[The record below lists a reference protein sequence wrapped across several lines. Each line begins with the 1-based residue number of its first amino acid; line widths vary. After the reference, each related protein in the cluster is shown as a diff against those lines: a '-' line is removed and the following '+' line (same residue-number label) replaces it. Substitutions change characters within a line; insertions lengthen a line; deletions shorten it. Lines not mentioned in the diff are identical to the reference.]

1 METIVTRVQKVL
13 QMEFSPREIRLES
26 AGRGKV
32 SGWII
37 SKSFDELT
45 DDERYQKVW
54 RLLDAYLSKKDR
66 DRILGFFTFTP
77 LEEKMISDENF
88 DILDTSSRKKS
99 SSVRKKRANSDR
111 KKSRTR
117 QKRR

>member
-1 METIVTRVQKVL
+1 MEAVITRVQKAL
-13 QMEFSPREIRLES
+13 QKEFLPREIRLNYV
-26 AGRGKV
+26 GRGKF

-45 DDERYQKVW
+45 DEQRHQKVW
-54 RLLDAYLSKKDR
+54 KLLEANLNEKDR

-77 LEEKMISDENF
+77 LEEKMLFDESF
-88 DILDTSSRKKS
+88 DMLKAPVRKKS
-99 SSVRKKRANSDR
+99 SAKKKTSATRRKNSR
-111 KKSRTR
+111 LG